1 LKKEELRLNGI
12 WVGFVQVVNVYS
24 IGRKRHISFMVVTI
38 VKNVIKKNMKGISNM
53 KVIAIWEEC
62 HGFIGIAKDMP
73 SAFEMLVKEHWV
85 NPLTEFYDSNEGS
98 FTLETVKTQLEVDSY
113 EEALAKLYECETEDY
128 FIDLFSFNEETVYER
143 D

>member
-1 LKKEELRLNGI
+1 
-12 WVGFVQVVNVYS
+12 
-24 IGRKRHISFMVVTI
+24 
-38 VKNVIKKNMKGISNM
+38 M
-53 KVIAIWEEC
+53 KVIVIREEC

-85 NPLTEFYDSNEGS
+85 NPLTEFYDSNEGK

-128 FIDLFSFNEETVYER
+128 FDGLFYFDEETVYER
-143 D
+143 GK